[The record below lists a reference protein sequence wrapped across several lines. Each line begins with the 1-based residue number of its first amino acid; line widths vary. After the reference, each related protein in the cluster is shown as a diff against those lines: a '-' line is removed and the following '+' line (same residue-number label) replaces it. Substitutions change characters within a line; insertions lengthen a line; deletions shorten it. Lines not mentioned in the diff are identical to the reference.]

1 MSVVLQG
8 GSQLEL
14 TPAAV
19 LTRTGLAAATTF
31 VAASITYPLDIIRK
45 RLIVDVGSDT
55 KQYSGFRAAVARI
68 YAKEGIKGFYR
79 FYMYDMC
86 FR

>member
-1 MSVVLQG
+1 MALCLFCSLTCHLCHCSSLFAAAVGVQG

-19 LTRTGLAAATTF
+19 LTRTGLAAGTTF

-45 RLIVDVGSDT
+45 RLIIQLGDAGWCGLV
-55 KQYSGFRAAVARI
+55 I
-68 YAKEGIKGFYR
+68 L
-79 FYMYDMC
+79 
-86 FR
+86 